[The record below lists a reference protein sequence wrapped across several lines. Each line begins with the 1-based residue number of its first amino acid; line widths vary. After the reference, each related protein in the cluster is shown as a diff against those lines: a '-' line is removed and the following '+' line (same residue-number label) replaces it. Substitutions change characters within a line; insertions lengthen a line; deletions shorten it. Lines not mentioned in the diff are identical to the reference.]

1 MSIIEVSKAKELF
14 TMTNLREIP
23 VSWHFANE
31 RKERKARID
40 EVINGNWGQVIRES
54 FATNV
59 WHCLTDTGL
68 IFIVNAD
75 KSKIMTYYFATP
87 AQAQQICNKS
97 CPKQVLK
104 RIQKNAGKYQK
115 LYNEKVGKWG

>member
-1 MSIIEVSKAKELF
+1 
-14 TMTNLREIP
+14 MTNLHNIP
-23 VSWHFANE
+23 VSYHFTHDRA
-31 RKERKARID
+31 ERKARID

-68 IFIVNAD
+68 IFIVNAE
-75 KSKIMTYYFATP
+75 KTKIMTYYFATQ
-87 AQAQQICNKS
+87 AQAQQVCNKS

-104 RIQKNAGKYQK
+104 RIQKNASKYQN

>member
-1 MSIIEVSKAKELF
+1 
-14 TMTNLREIP
+14 MTNLQNIP
-23 VSWHFANE
+23 VSYHFTHDRA
-31 RKERKARID
+31 ERKARID
-40 EVINGNWGQVIRES
+40 EVIGGNWGQVVRES

-97 CPKQVLK
+97 CSKQLLK
-104 RIQKNAGKYQK
+104 KIQKNASKYQK
-115 LYNEKVGKWG
+115 LYNENVGKWG